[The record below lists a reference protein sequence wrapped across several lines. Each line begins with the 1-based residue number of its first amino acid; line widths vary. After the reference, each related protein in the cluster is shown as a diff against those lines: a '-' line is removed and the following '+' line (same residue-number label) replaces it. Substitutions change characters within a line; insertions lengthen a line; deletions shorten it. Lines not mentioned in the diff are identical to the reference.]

1 MPTIFISH
9 SCKDNEQA
17 PPSTLSPQD
26 AAARTGRLAFSRKLR
41 AAMVTALE
49 KDPRYKVFL
58 DVRGGL
64 KPGDIWQDGLHRA
77 LRTCSAGLVLLTP
90 ESLEMLASAATRSQM
105 VLTWIP
111 LGDSA
116 WHDTPLSKYQALVTS
131 EPTTA
136 ACCFAASNGDCSP
149 GGVVVVSRS
158 SRWSGNS
165 AWRTK
170 DRAWSTDGL
179 IRTPPRMCGRSH
191 WNNVD
196 SA

>member
-90 ESLEMLASAATRSQM
+90 ESTGHRHARKRRHA
-105 VLTWIP
+105 I
-111 LGDSA
+111 
-116 WHDTPLSKYQALVTS
+116 
-131 EPTTA
+131 
-136 ACCFAASNGDCSP
+136 SNGP
-149 GGVVVVSRS
+149 
-158 SRWSGNS
+158 
-165 AWRTK
+165 
-170 DRAWSTDGL
+170 
-179 IRTPPRMCGRSH
+179 H
-191 WNNVD
+191 VD
-196 SA
+196 STGRLRLARYAAV